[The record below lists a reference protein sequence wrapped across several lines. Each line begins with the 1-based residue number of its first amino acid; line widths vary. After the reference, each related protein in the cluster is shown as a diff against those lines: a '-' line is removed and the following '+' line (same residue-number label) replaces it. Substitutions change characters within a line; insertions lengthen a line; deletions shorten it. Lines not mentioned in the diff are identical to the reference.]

1 MRAPRARPRQ
11 GPVFPKTMVQA
22 VASGPRRARAR
33 FPDSIRGG
41 RPGRAGGPRT
51 RAAQTARRRSKSQ
64 EAAMLIL
71 TRKSGESIT
80 IGDEIK
86 IHVIEIKGK
95 QVRLGIEAPKK
106 YSIHR
111 EEVYIRIQEENK
123 RAASKA
129 PLSLKTIS
137 DLWKKK

>member
-1 MRAPRARPRQ
+1 
-11 GPVFPKTMVQA
+11 
-22 VASGPRRARAR
+22 
-33 FPDSIRGG
+33 
-41 RPGRAGGPRT
+41 
-51 RAAQTARRRSKSQ
+51 
-64 EAAMLIL
+64 MLIL

-80 IGDEIK
+80 IGDDIK
-86 IHVIEIKGK
+86 IQVIEIKGK

-129 PLSLKTIS
+129 PLTLKSIG
-137 DLWKKK
+137 DLWKKKQ